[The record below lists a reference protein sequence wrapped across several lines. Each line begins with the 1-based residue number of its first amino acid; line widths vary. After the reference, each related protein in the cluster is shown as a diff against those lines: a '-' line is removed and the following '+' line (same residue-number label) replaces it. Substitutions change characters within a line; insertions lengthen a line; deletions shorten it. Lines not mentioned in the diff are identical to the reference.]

1 MLKKL
6 GKFIYEKEIEEIR
19 SIVEYLHFKVVSVF
33 SVIPWFIIIL
43 DKRNSA
49 FYPMNSKEKFWD
61 SFALLLF
68 FLIINMIFYII
79 VGHIT
84 LKYIEQI
91 KTQHKKESE
100 TSWKKIWENNQD
112 IDVELM
118 LKNLNFDNNHYFP
131 VRVGGT
137 YKKIFNSHSCESLF
151 DILRG
156 NICSNL
162 TYCNMQVE
170 QMTFLKNEQKKIF
183 SYKLKNGEETTKLL
197 LRLDIEISDFIKKEN
212 LLSDDLW
219 ESCKDLLSCKIVSL
233 ELGKTT
239 LKSNILGYV
248 VQSEHYELRGVLRV
262 FEKDDKAKEALLTLE
277 EQLKDRNQTLLK
289 LTEFERNIKG

>member
-1 MLKKL
+1 MLKKI
-6 GKFIYEKEIEEIR
+6 GKFLYEKEMFEIR

-84 LKYIEQI
+84 LKYIKKI
-91 KTQHKKESE
+91 KTQPKKESE

-112 IDVELM
+112 IDVELRLEDVNNDNYPYTQLGKVFGYSFCNSLLSSLAKSGAFIRSYHDVWVENM
-118 LKNLNFDNNHYFP
+118 MFFKN
-131 VRVGGT
+131 G
-137 YKKIFNSHSCESLF
+137 
-151 DILRG
+151 
-156 NICSNL
+156 
-162 TYCNMQVE
+162 
-170 QMTFLKNEQKKIF
+170 QKKIF
-183 SYKLKNGEETTKLL
+183 SYELYGKETKKLPLC
-197 LRLDIEISDFIKKEN
+197 LDIEIPDFIKKKN
-212 LLSDDLW
+212 LSSDEFL
-219 ESCKDLLSCKIVSL
+219 ESCKELLSFKIASL

-262 FEKDDKAKEALLTLE
+262 FAKDDKAKEALLTLQ
-277 EQLKDRNQTLLK
+277 EQFNDQNQTLLE